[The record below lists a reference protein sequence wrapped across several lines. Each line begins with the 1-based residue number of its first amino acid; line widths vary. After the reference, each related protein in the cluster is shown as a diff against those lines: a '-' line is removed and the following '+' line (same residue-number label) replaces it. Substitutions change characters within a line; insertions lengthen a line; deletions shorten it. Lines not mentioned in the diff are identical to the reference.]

1 MIELTEETYKQEIA
15 MGTVLVDFYAPWC
28 GVCKMIKPTLENLK
42 GVKVCALDVDKYPKI
57 ALKLGITNLPTL
69 VLYEGGKSVMRGSFD
84 VIKKLEA
91 DK

>member
-1 MIELTEETYKQEIA
+1 MIELTDETFATETA
-15 MGTVLVDFYAPWC
+15 TGRVLVDFYAPWC

-42 GVKVCALDVDKYPKI
+42 GVKVCALDVDKYPKT

-69 VLYEGGKSVMRGSFD
+69 VLYEGGKPVMRGSFD